1 MIKPFQFTQNIRYQD
16 LTFGRFQGV
25 DFSSYASE
33 VAPQRSPDAYNIV
46 GTQNEII
53 EKRTGVKTE
62 FTSAQIDSAFD
73 TMWHPIYDA
82 QQALV
87 SEVYKN
93 PYTYRTYPVLN
104 MYKDEN
110 TWLIQKNGYVYYYKD
125 NLWHRVKRSVVDM
138 NVSRINKAFFKRIS
152 SDKILLYGGGVEYL
166 LTVNL
171 STKVVT
177 AQYTHDVAY
186 IPTTSIANKWT
197 GGGKFFEPINLVTWM
212 RKNSFRVDE
221 TDYLQAITLK
231 LDASSIDSDSVK
243 LEYTYQ
249 NSAVDYVDILN
260 FTWNENQVIELVPSG
275 TYYRYT
281 VDRWKGLIQFFECTI
296 GGTNIAPAPFPLSV
310 LGDFIPVED
319 NIVVT
324 FGKGKSTFVYSSS
337 SSLRDDNS
345 ESGNSLYNIKSI
357 LSFTWTSIT
366 FGFNNSEDYL
376 FVSNGSNKD
385 NWGRLQDLYFS
396 DLDYAF
402 LGNSGQITGYS
413 VVDGKLIAHMQ
424 NEPDM
429 TSMFVRNI
437 DVSDDGQVFLT
448 STFGIKGIN
457 AVAREGFSSLEGQ
470 SLFLSQDGVYAVIT
484 SNVTNVNNITN
495 RSYFVEKKMLAHAS
509 LKDARMINNDGFL
522 YVWIGTECYVAD
534 SRKKSNQRDDF
545 SDSFQYEWYYWK
557 DLPVIRSLHVEDNL
571 LWFTTESG
579 TIGRF
584 KKRTEIDAY
593 EDDGVPVKVRWTS
606 PVLFMNNITELKTLK
621 NLWTKVGMF
630 ESPSSI
636 KIFYRVGGNESLI
649 TFEDFQEFRFD
660 NIDFTNFT
668 FNTDTTPPVIV
679 TNRTVRKFMNIQF
692 SFENDA
698 NQPFGLIEF
707 ALKYRTNSQYRG
719 G

>member
-660 NIDFTNFT
+660 NIDLTNFT

>member
-1 MIKPFQFTQNIRYQD
+1 MVVIMIKPFQFTQNIRYQD
-16 LTFGRFQGV
+16 LTFERFQGV

-73 TMWHPIYDA
+73 TSWASFYDA
-82 QQALV
+82 
-87 SEVYKN
+87 N
-93 PYTYRTYPVLN
+93 PSHNYLYRVYPVLN

-110 TWLIQKNGYVYYYKD
+110 TWLIQKNGYIYYYKD
-125 NLWHRVKRSVVDM
+125 NLWNRVKRSGGDI
-138 NVSRINKAFFKRIS
+138 NVSRINKSTFKRIQ

-177 AQYTHDVAY
+177 AQYTHEYTSWSVESGFTY

-197 GGGKFFEPINLVTWM
+197 GGGKFFEPVSLVTWM
-212 RKNSFRVDE
+212 RKNSFRIDE
-221 TDYLQAITLK
+221 TDYLQAVTLK
-231 LDASSIDSDSVK
+231 LDASEIDSEQVK
-243 LEYTYQ
+243 LEYTYRN
-249 NSAVDYVDILN
+249 NSVDYVDILN
-260 FTWNENQVIELVPSG
+260 FTWFENQVIELVPSNI
-275 TYYRYT
+275 YYKFEVSRYS
-281 VDRWKGLIQFFECTI
+281 GLILFYQTQIDGTI
-296 GGTNIAPAPFPLSV
+296 IAPAPFPLSV

-324 FGKGKSTFVYSSS
+324 FGKGKSKFTYTNPAGYY
-337 SSLRDDNS
+337 DDKS
-345 ESGNSLYNIKSI
+345 ISGNTMPTIKSI
-357 LSFTWTSIT
+357 LSFAVASIT
-366 FGFNNSEDYL
+366 FGFNNSDDYL

-413 VVDGKLIAHMQ
+413 VVEGKLIAHMQ

-437 DVSDDGQVFLT
+437 DVSDDGQIFLT
-448 STFGIKGIN
+448 STYGIKGIN
-457 AVAREGFSSLEGQ
+457 AVALEGFSSLEGQ
-470 SLFLSQDGVYAVIT
+470 ALFLSRDGVYAVIT

-495 RSYFVEKKMLAHAS
+495 RSYFVEKKMLANAS
-509 LKDARMINNDGFL
+509 LKDARMINHDGFL

-584 KKRTEIDAY
+584 KTRSEANAY
-593 EDDGVPVKVRWTS
+593 SDDSTPISARWSS
-606 PVLFMNNITELKTLK
+606 PVLFMGNITARKTLK
-621 NLWTKVGMF
+621 NLWLKVGMF
-630 ESPSSI
+630 TVASSTKVI
-636 KIFYRVGGNESLI
+636 YRVSNVDSVALDSSDYS
-649 TFEDFQEFRFD
+649 FA
-660 NIDFTNFT
+660 TNT
-668 FNTDTTPPVIV
+668 VPMILV
-679 TNRTVRKFMNIQF
+679 TNRTVRQFMNIQF
-692 SFENDA
+692 VFENNK

-707 ALKYRTNSQYRG
+707 SIKYRTNSQYRG